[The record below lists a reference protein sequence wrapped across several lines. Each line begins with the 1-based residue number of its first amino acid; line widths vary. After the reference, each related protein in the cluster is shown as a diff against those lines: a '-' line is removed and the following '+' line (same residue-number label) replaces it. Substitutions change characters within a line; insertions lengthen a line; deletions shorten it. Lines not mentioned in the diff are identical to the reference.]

1 MVDDSNTN
9 NPSSSLGN
17 HVDNFTNNKISK
29 CTDNQ
34 KDVYPFVNDALKNIT
49 LAQKIQVNLVQTF
62 LVITFDNFVKT

>member
-9 NPSSSLGN
+9 NPSSSVDN
-17 HVDNFTNNKISK
+17 HVGNFTNNKISK

-49 LAQKIQVNLVQTF
+49 LAQKIQVNLV
-62 LVITFDNFVKT
+62 